1 MKGISKER
9 PLLLF
14 MKPRFENPSQSA
26 YDFKKRKLRINLIE
40 FGLMSDDD
48 PRKKSYGSCY

>member
-48 PRKKSYGSCY
+48 LRKKSYG